1 MSDSIAMSNRTTIV
15 GAGAIGGLLAWAL
28 ARAGHEVTLL
38 ARGRTLD
45 TLRSRGLTVITSKDG
60 EDVADH
66 LALRASDDAASI
78 GTQNTVVI
86 ALKAQALPA
95 VAHTLAPLLGPE
107 TVVLSAMNGLPWWFP
122 SGFPGPLGGRH
133 INAVD
138 PGGAVSNALPP
149 DRAIGCVVHLSAS
162 TVAPAVVRRGMGNHL
177 IVGAA
182 CEAQAPRARALAE
195 SLRGGGFDVTSTGEI
210 RRELWAKLWG
220 NMNMNPISALTG
232 STADRILDDPMTHG
246 LVLKMMDEAVTIGER
261 LGLGMRISPAERI
274 AITRKLGAFKT
285 SMLQDLEAARPLE
298 IEPLLGVFPELGRL
312 LDIPTPFCDAVFG
325 LVRQRAA
332 NSGL

>member
-1 MSDSIAMSNRTTIV
+1 MSASVSMANKTTIV
-15 GAGAIGGLLAWAL
+15 GAGAIGGLLALAL

-45 TLRSRGLTVITSKDG
+45 TLRSRGLTVTTPKGD
-60 EDVADH
+60 EDVADR
-66 LALRASDDAASI
+66 LALRASDDAVTI
-78 GTQNTVVI
+78 GVQDTIVI
-86 ALKAQALPA
+86 ALKAQTLPA

-122 SGFPGPLGGRH
+122 SGFPGPLEGCH
-133 INAVD
+133 INAID
-138 PGGAVSNALPP
+138 PGGAVSNSLAP
-149 DRAIGCVVHLSAS
+149 DRAIGCVVHLSAF
-162 TVAPAVVRRGMGNHL
+162 TTAPAIVRRGMGNHL

-195 SLRGGGFDVTSTGEI
+195 SLRSGGFDVTDAGEI
-210 RRELWAKLWG
+210 RRDIWAKLWG

-246 LVLKMMDEAVTIGER
+246 LVLRLMDEASTIGER
-261 LGLGMRISPAERI
+261 LGLKMGMLPAERI
-274 AITRKLGAFKT
+274 AVTRKLGAFKT
-285 SMLQDLEAARPLE
+285 SMLQDLEASRPLE

-312 LDIPTPFCDAVFG
+312 LGIPTPFCDAVFG
-325 LVRQRAA
+325 LVRQRAV